1 MTALSVWGARGGM
14 GCTTTALLLAKT
26 GIPAVVY
33 DQVFNDGFDV
43 PKNDIW
49 SDNSAPTEWSDTP
62 GPWDLKISD
71 RGPISEE
78 SRWDLSDRNIIVLRG
93 PTYLGLK
100 TLVGLS
106 EYWVPYANKI
116 TVLVIKDKNSI
127 LKGSDVADVLENVKV
142 VTMPATDAIARLS
155 DRGMICDIEPLADE
169 SDLLKMLQD
178 D

>member
-1 MTALSVWGARGGM
+1 MTAISVWGARGGM

-33 DQVFNDGFDV
+33 DQIFNDGFDV
-43 PKNDIW
+43 PDGGI
-49 SDNSAPTEWSDTP
+49 EWSDTP

-116 TVLVIKDKNSI
+116 TILVIKDKNSI

-155 DRGMICDIEPLADE
+155 DRGMICDIEPLAGE

-178 D
+178 